1 MTYELWDFDCL
12 FNHKSLAPT
21 TLIKHMI
28 FQTMIKTIDSLL
40 NLALRGQ
47 GRIYL
52 NEGNL
57 Y

>member
-1 MTYELWDFDCL
+1 MTHELWDFDCL